1 MDIILVFN
9 WKMNPVT
16 LEEAIGLAKASDY
29 NGVIIM
35 PPFLFIEEIG
45 KVLKRANLG
54 AQDLSW
60 EEKGAF
66 TGEVSAEELK
76 NLGVEYVIV
85 GHSERRKKLNETDV
99 MINKKVLAALKAGLK
114 VILCIGEDLK
124 IRQRGEK
131 AVEKF
136 IGNHLKKDLKRISLL
151 VVGHKSLVRNLTI
164 AYEPVWAIG
173 TGYSDSPKDAVE
185 MIKFIK
191 SLVISHWSLVPL
203 VLYGG
208 SVSGKNIADFVKYKE
223 IGGFLIGGASLKS
236 ADIKQIIKTCLKK

>member
-1 MDIILVFN
+1 MNKILAFN
-9 WKMNPVT
+9 WKMNPAT
-16 LEEAIGLAKASDY
+16 LKEAIGLAKASDY

-136 IGNHLKKDLKRISLL
+136 IGNH
-151 VVGHKSLVRNLTI
+151 
-164 AYEPVWAIG
+164 
-173 TGYSDSPKDAVE
+173 
-185 MIKFIK
+185 
-191 SLVISHWSLVPL
+191 
-203 VLYGG
+203 
-208 SVSGKNIADFVKYKE
+208 
-223 IGGFLIGGASLKS
+223 
-236 ADIKQIIKTCLKK
+236 